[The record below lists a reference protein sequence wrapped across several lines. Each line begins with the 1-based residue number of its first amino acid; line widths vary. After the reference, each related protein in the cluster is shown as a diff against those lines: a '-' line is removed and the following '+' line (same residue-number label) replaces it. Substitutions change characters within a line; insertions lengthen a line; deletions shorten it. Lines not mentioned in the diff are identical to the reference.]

1 MSLDIEWADPPAGRR
16 REDFTPFANELRSNP
31 GRWAKWPKEYRNST
45 SIGAIRK
52 NIADGTERAPVGF
65 REGQWDAVVRN
76 SVLYVR
82 YLGATEA
89 EAKKT
94 LAQVDEA

>member
-1 MSLDIEWADPPAGRR
+1 MTLNIEWAQPPEGRR
-16 REDFTPFANELRSNP
+16 REDFTLFATELRNHP

-65 REGQWDAVVRN
+65 REGVWDAVVRN

-89 EAKKT
+89 AAEKT
-94 LAQVDEA
+94 LASE